1 MNETHREDPH
11 APLSYYGARR
21 IVWLV
26 FFVFII
32 WLILRALQPVIL
44 LFALVFLLAMVLNPI
59 VVWLQKQRVPRFVGV
74 ILVMLALIAV
84 TTTIILFAIP
94 PLSRQLQELM
104 HSTPKMWQGI
114 RTRIESLTQDYPEVR
129 EALPRTDEMA
139 GKVGAAAATV
149 GNFLLQSTLGLVGGV
164 ASALLAI
171 LLLVFV
177 LANPRPLVAAY
188 LALAPDRYRE
198 QARRTLARMMR
209 QMIAWARG
217 VAING
222 VITGVSIGSLLW
234 LIGVQPALMFGVFAF
249 LGEFLPNIGAFL
261 VSIPILLVAL
271 SMGATKFWL
280 ALGVVL
286 LVYQVELNLLVPS
299 VLGKEMRL
307 HPVNI
312 LFFTL
317 ATAELFGLLGVF
329 LAVPAAALVQI
340 VIDEFYL
347 QPRKVDS
354 AMLEREAA
362 ALVEGKTLGFGHKV
376 HSSEAARIASGAGSP
391 KLTPPQTHTGAK
403 PGSGGNSSGFPRRNS
418 FLIFVIEFPTIIVV
432 RFIFFVNRLSPGV
445 RKDIKGRNLKIKQE
459 TEHKL
464 TK

>member
-1 MNETHREDPH
+1 MVPVAPSPTPTQPSPPQQLRHLLQESLYTKDAPESASRDRNWNCRGRRVACVISRLAAGTAAATVSSDIADTGEKLVSIRVHSWLQRRSTLAPEKPSLLTMNETHREDPH

-59 VVWLQKQRVPRFVGV
+59 VVWLQKHRVPRFVGV

-104 HSTPKMWQGI
+104 HSTPNMWQGI
-114 RTRIESLTQDYPEVR
+114 RTRIESLTKNYPEVR

-177 LANPRPLVAAY
+177 LANPRPLVTAY

-198 QARRTLARMMR
+198 QARR
-209 QMIAWARG
+209 IS
-217 VAING
+217 N
-222 VITGVSIGSLLW
+222 
-234 LIGVQPALMFGVFAF
+234 
-249 LGEFLPNIGAFL
+249 E
-261 VSIPILLVAL
+261 
-271 SMGATKFWL
+271 
-280 ALGVVL
+280 
-286 LVYQVELNLLVPS
+286 
-299 VLGKEMRL
+299 
-307 HPVNI
+307 
-312 LFFTL
+312 
-317 ATAELFGLLGVF
+317 
-329 LAVPAAALVQI
+329 
-340 VIDEFYL
+340 
-347 QPRKVDS
+347 
-354 AMLEREAA
+354 
-362 ALVEGKTLGFGHKV
+362 
-376 HSSEAARIASGAGSP
+376 
-391 KLTPPQTHTGAK
+391 
-403 PGSGGNSSGFPRRNS
+403 
-418 FLIFVIEFPTIIVV
+418 
-432 RFIFFVNRLSPGV
+432 
-445 RKDIKGRNLKIKQE
+445 
-459 TEHKL
+459 
-464 TK
+464 

>member
-11 APLSYYGARR
+11 APLSYFGARR

-59 VVWLQKQRVPRFVGV
+59 VIWLQKHRVPRLVGV

-104 HSTPKMWQGI
+104 HSAPNMWQGI
-114 RTRIESLTQDYPEVR
+114 RTRIESLTKNYPEVR
-129 EALPRTDEMA
+129 EALPRTEEIA
-139 GKVGAAAATV
+139 SKVAAAAATI
-149 GNFLLQSTLGLVGGV
+149 GNILLRSTLGLVGGL
-164 ASALLAI
+164 ASVVLAI
-171 LLLVFV
+171 LLLIFV
-177 LANPRPLVAAY
+177 LASPRPLVAAY

-198 QARRTLARMMR
+198 QAQRTLARMMR
-209 QMIAWARG
+209 QMTAWARG

-222 VITGVSIGSLLW
+222 FITGLS
-234 LIGVQPALMFGVFAF
+234 IGVQPALIFAVFAF
-249 LGEFLPNIGAFL
+249 FGEFLPNIGAFL

-280 ALGVVL
+280 ALGVIV
-286 LVYQVELNLLVPS
+286 LVYQVELNVLVPS

-347 QPRKVDS
+347 QPRKID
-354 AMLEREAA
+354 AAALDREAA
-362 ALVEGKTLGFGHKV
+362 ALVEG
-376 HSSEAARIASGAGSP
+376 
-391 KLTPPQTHTGAK
+391 
-403 PGSGGNSSGFPRRNS
+403 
-418 FLIFVIEFPTIIVV
+418 
-432 RFIFFVNRLSPGV
+432 
-445 RKDIKGRNLKIKQE
+445 RK
-459 TEHKL
+459 
-464 TK
+464 

>member
-11 APLSYYGARR
+11 TPLSYYGARR
-21 IVWLV
+21 VVWLV

-32 WLILRALQPVIL
+32 WLILRALQPIIL
-44 LFALVFLLAMVLNPI
+44 LLALVFLLAMVLNPI
-59 VVWLQKQRVPRFVGV
+59 VVWLQKYRIPRFVGV

-84 TTTIILFAIP
+84 TTTVTLFAIP

-104 HSTPKMWQGI
+104 HSTPNMWQGI
-114 RTRIESLTQDYPEVR
+114 RTRIESLTKNYPEVR
-129 EALPRTDEMA
+129 EALPPTDEMA

-198 QARRTLARMMR
+198 QARRTLERMMR

-222 VITGVSIGSLLW
+222 LITGLSIGSLLW
-234 LIGVQPALMFGVFAF
+234 LVGVQPALIFGVFAF
-249 LGEFLPNIGAFL
+249 FGEFLPNIGAFL
-261 VSIPILLVAL
+261 VSIPIFL
-271 SMGATKFWL
+271 L
-280 ALGVVL
+280 ALGVIV
-286 LVYQVELNLLVPS
+286 LVYQVELNVLVPG

-340 VIDEFYL
+340 IIDEFYL
-347 QPRKVDS
+347 QPRKVNYAALD
-354 AMLEREAA
+354 REAA
-362 ALVEGKTLGFGHKV
+362 GLVEGKK
-376 HSSEAARIASGAGSP
+376 
-391 KLTPPQTHTGAK
+391 
-403 PGSGGNSSGFPRRNS
+403 
-418 FLIFVIEFPTIIVV
+418 
-432 RFIFFVNRLSPGV
+432 
-445 RKDIKGRNLKIKQE
+445 
-459 TEHKL
+459 
-464 TK
+464 